1 MQVKCILRYFRPSL
15 SYHDLSDLVILCFVY
30 FGVAILHGLYCM
42 PIWIYASIQEPK
54 RADESDE
61 EEKTF
66 RRRNLVSNWS
76 RYGDLPEDNDEDLP
90 LQRGDDFTKLLAS
103 AGIFNSSLASGNFCL
118 LVAIA
123 NRLNQDQDRQNVGP
137 DLHPSYLTL

>member
-1 MQVKCILRYFRPSL
+1 MCIK
-15 SYHDLSDLVILCFVY
+15 
-30 FGVAILHGLYCM
+30 
-42 PIWIYASIQEPK
+42 IYASIQEPK

-103 AGIFNSSLASGNFCL
+103 AGIFYSFLGNGDL
-118 LVAIA
+118 LF
-123 NRLNQDQDRQNVGP
+123 P
-137 DLHPSYLTL
+137 C